1 MKGDK
6 MAKRSS
12 FGNMVRRLSNI
23 TNSLLNLKSH
33 ATVKKLPSDSAS
45 GKDFIDQLGK
55 RWIIETC
62 SRQKV
67 LFFNFLLSVCY
78 LELYIWYA
86 GRLKKLDS
94 MNRIIYKILAYGLF
108 NEN

>member
-1 MKGDK
+1 
-6 MAKRSS
+6 
-12 FGNMVRRLSNI
+12 MVRSLSNI
-23 TNSLLNLKSH
+23 TNSLPNPKSH

-67 LFFNFLLSVCY
+67 LFFLISYCLSVTLNCIFGMQGSEEVRQY
-78 LELYIWYA
+78 EQNNI
-86 GRLKKLDS
+86 
-94 MNRIIYKILAYGLF
+94 
-108 NEN
+108 

>member
-1 MKGDK
+1 MKRDK

-12 FGNMVRRLSNI
+12 FGNIVRSLSNI

-55 RWIIETC
+55 ENVGLLKLVRDKNKIIELLKIQNLREMFRRC
-62 SRQKV
+62 SCRTGISYNQIV
-67 LFFNFLLSVCY
+67 ICL
-78 LELYIWYA
+78 
-86 GRLKKLDS
+86 GT
-94 MNRIIYKILAYGLF
+94 
-108 NEN
+108 